1 MLLGNRKLSVD
12 GALINAGLLNSIKRY
27 PENGVRN
34 LDRTKFI
41 LGRASAKRLDGRVS
55 AEITPLPAATP
66 AQLGNV
72 VSGSVGYGMGRGKV
86 EELRQRVREDEEKE
100 ADIKIHYT

>member
-41 LGRASAKRLDGRVS
+41 LGSVCVETRRESISRDYTSSA
-55 AEITPLPAATP
+55 PLLP
-66 AQLGNV
+66 
-72 VSGSVGYGMGRGKV
+72 S
-86 EELRQRVREDEEKE
+86 
-100 ADIKIHYT
+100 